1 LAPSAIGGKIGAVE
15 VAVTRSRRLWERTR
29 TAGWLTAATLVLFL
43 LAVQHESTACKQA
56 CYDNG
61 YRTYEGGHP
70 WTAYEGAWQ
79 WQAQWLL
86 GLGAL
91 LAAFAALVTTE
102 RLALRRW
109 TTRLTIVSVALAVA
123 WIAWRV
129 LEPPLPA

>member
-1 LAPSAIGGKIGAVE
+1 M
-15 VAVTRSRRLWERTR
+15 VATTVTASRRTWERAR
-29 TAGWLTAATLVLFL
+29 TAGWLTAAAFVVFL
-43 LAVQHESTACKQA
+43 LAMQHESTSCDQA
-56 CYDNG
+56 CYDTG
-61 YRTYEGGHP
+61 LRTFERGHH

-91 LAAFAALVTTE
+91 VAAFAALVTTE

-109 TTRLTIVSVALAVA
+109 TARLMAAAVVLAVA

-129 LEPPLPA
+129 LEPPIPS